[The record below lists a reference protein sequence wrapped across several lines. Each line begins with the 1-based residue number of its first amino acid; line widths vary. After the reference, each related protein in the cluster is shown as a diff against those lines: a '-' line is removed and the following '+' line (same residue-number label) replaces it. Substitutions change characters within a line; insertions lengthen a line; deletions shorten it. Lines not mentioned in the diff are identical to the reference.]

1 MSEYKKIILYAAG
14 VYLTFLCAGLY
25 LAHGEEVPAPAPL
38 PTPAQPNNATTPR
51 EYVVPRISRT
61 DAPQRIRESKSC
73 REYLNI
79 CERSCKDRGEMF
91 KFACIGQDF
100 QPFEDHSRCTCADD
114 LYARREARQEQIPVK
129 REQNPEQ
136 EPKQ

>member
-1 MSEYKKIILYAAG
+1 MKQILLVAIAAG
-14 VYLTFLCAGLY
+14 LLFFGAGLY
-25 LAHGEEVPAPAPL
+25 LAHGEENPPSTTSTPAPP
-38 PTPAQPNNATTPR
+38 PTPTQPSNATTPK

-61 DAPQRIRESKSC
+61 DTPQRIRESKSC
-73 REYLNI
+73 REYLSI

-114 LYARREARQEQIPVK
+114 LYARREAPRQEVQVK
-129 REQNPEQ
+129 QEQKETD
-136 EPKQ
+136 K

>member
-1 MSEYKKIILYAAG
+1 MKQILLVAFAAG
-14 VYLTFLCAGLY
+14 LLFFGAGLY
-25 LAHGEEVPAPAPL
+25 LAHGEEAPAPYANGSAF
-38 PTPAQPNNATTPR
+38 PK

-61 DAPQRIRESKSC
+61 DTPQKIRESKSC
-73 REYLNI
+73 REYLSI
-79 CERSCKDRGEMF
+79 CERSCRDRGDMF

-114 LYARREARQEQIPVK
+114 LFARREAPRQEQIQVK
-129 REQNPEQ
+129 QEQ

>member
-1 MSEYKKIILYAAG
+1 MKQIVIVAISAG
-14 VYLTFLCAGLY
+14 CLFFGVGLY
-25 LAHGEEVPAPAPL
+25 LAHGEEAPAPSS
-38 PTPAQPNNATTPR
+38 PPQHSNGSAFPK

-61 DAPQRIRESKSC
+61 DAPERIRQSKSC
-73 REYLNI
+73 REYLSI

-114 LYARREARQEQIPVK
+114 LYARREAPRQEQVQVK
-129 REQNPEQ
+129 QPQGDQEQ
-136 EPKQ
+136 

>member
-1 MSEYKKIILYAAG
+1 MKRIVIVAIS
-14 VYLTFLCAGLY
+14 AGLLFFGVGLY
-25 LAHGEEVPAPAPL
+25 QAHGEESPSPV
-38 PTPAQPNNATTPR
+38 TPSQPSNATTPKQ
-51 EYVVPRISRT
+51 YVVPRISRT
-61 DAPQRIRESKSC
+61 DAPQRIRQSKSC
-73 REYLNI
+73 REYLSI

-114 LYARREARQEQIPVK
+114 LYARREAPRQEQIPVK
-129 REQNPEQ
+129 QEQ

>member
-1 MSEYKKIILYAAG
+1 MKQIMIVAISAG
-14 VYLTFLCAGLY
+14 LLFFGVGLY
-25 LAHGEEVPAPAPL
+25 LAHGKEAPAPSS
-38 PTPAQPNNATTPR
+38 PPATPSQPSNATTPR

-61 DAPQRIRESKSC
+61 DAPERIRESKSC
-73 REYLNI
+73 QEYLSI

-114 LYARREARQEQIPVK
+114 LYARREAPKQEQIPVK
-129 REQNPEQ
+129 QEQ

>member
-1 MSEYKKIILYAAG
+1 MKQILIVAISAG
-14 VYLTFLCAGLY
+14 MLFFGVGLY
-25 LAHGEEVPAPAPL
+25 LAHGEETPAPSSPPQHSNGSAFPK
-38 PTPAQPNNATTPR
+38 

-61 DAPQRIRESKSC
+61 DTPERIRQSKSC
-73 REYLNI
+73 REYLSI

-114 LYARREARQEQIPVK
+114 LYARREARQEVQVK
-129 REQNPEQ
+129 Q
-136 EPKQ
+136 ESDR

>member
-1 MSEYKKIILYAAG
+1 MKQILIVAISAG
-14 VYLTFLCAGLY
+14 LLFFGVGLY
-25 LAHGEEVPAPAPL
+25 LAHGEEGPAPSAPYANGSAF
-38 PTPAQPNNATTPR
+38 PK

-61 DAPQRIRESKSC
+61 DAPEKIRQSKSC
-73 REYLNI
+73 REYLSI
-79 CERSCKDRGEMF
+79 CERSCKDRGDMF

-114 LYARREARQEQIPVK
+114 LYARREAPRQEVQVK
-129 REQNPEQ
+129 QEQ